1 MHAQNLLMS
10 VMGLIGREVVLQR
23 KEQEFTERLEA
34 GELKIE
40 ELREQLEVVKQ
51 ELAQQRHLTTYLS
64 VENARVNL
72 LRPVQTASA
81 PASPLPVAARFAGFN
96 LHIDEAGASD
106 EAGAAHGRAVGR
118 SLGATAVL
126 TMTTLTM
133 AGATRPSSGAASGST
148 YYGSTYYGSTYY
160 GSTYYGYAYYSRQ
173 DAASGAALC
182 RQEL

>member
-1 MHAQNLLMS
+1 MS

-23 KEQEFTERLEA
+23 KDQELRERLEA

-96 LHIDEAGASD
+96 LHID

>member
-1 MHAQNLLMS
+1 MS

-96 LHIDEAGASD
+96 LHIDEAGA
-106 EAGAAHGRAVGR
+106 AHGRAVGR

-126 TMTTLTM
+126 TMTTPTM
-133 AGATRPSSGAASGST
+133 AGATRPSSGAASGSTYYGST